1 MWEETM
7 NFLKKSFWFLVCSF
21 IIIMVIKITSDI
33 SEWEN
38 EPDKKPIPAA
48 QTLETVVHD
57 TVEITK
63 IIHDTVNISIDG
75 TDVIKIDTMIIDNKK
90 PDEKFSKKKFLVGY
104 PILEPSNNGVRL
116 VGYGPTF
123 EDIENYSIG
132 CEGKIYNLQQKPGL
146 IYCSGN
152 WIIKLKEGNHEI

>member
-1 MWEETM
+1 MWEETV
-7 NFLKKSFWFLVCSF
+7 NFLKKLFWFLVCSF

-57 TVEITK
+57 TVEVTK

-75 TDVIKIDTMIIDNKK
+75 TDVIKIDTMIIDNK
-90 PDEKFSKKKFLVGY
+90 
-104 PILEPSNNGVRL
+104 
-116 VGYGPTF
+116 
-123 EDIENYSIG
+123 
-132 CEGKIYNLQQKPGL
+132 
-146 IYCSGN
+146 
-152 WIIKLKEGNHEI
+152 